1 MLLYLH
7 KKSIMAKISK
17 PQSCLQCPYKWKY
30 LNLLSDKDINSIQS
44 NCTIINFKKG
54 ETVCKQ
60 GTDATHALY
69 LAKGMVKLY
78 IEGKKNLILKL
89 IKAGEYIDLQTLFG
103 DKTYKYSIAAMD
115 DTMVCM
121 INSDHLR
128 GLAQK
133 NSDYLFELTK
143 TISDSGNYFYK
154 KISDI
159 SRKHL
164 RGRLADTLL
173 YLTDE
178 IYKTREFNIGMTR
191 KELAELSSMSME
203 NAVRILSEFR
213 TDKIIS
219 IQGKEMTILQYDILK
234 KLSDIG

>member
-1 MLLYLH
+1 
-7 KKSIMAKISK
+7 MAKISK

-30 LNLLSDKDINSIQS
+30 LNLLKDKDIESIQN

-54 ETVCKQ
+54 ENICKQ

-69 LAKGMVKLY
+69 LAKGTVKLY

-103 DKTYKYSIAAMD
+103 DKTYKYSVAAMN

-128 GLAQK
+128 GLAKK
-133 NSDYLFELTK
+133 NPAYLFELTK

-154 KISDI
+154 KINDI
-159 SRKHL
+159 SRKQL
-164 RGRLADTLL
+164 RGRLADTLI
-173 YLTDE
+173 YLAEE
-178 IYKTREFNIGMTR
+178 IYNTQEFDLGMTR

-203 NAVRILSEFR
+203 NAVRILSEFKADGVLEIKGKR
-213 TDKIIS
+213 IKIL
-219 IQGKEMTILQYDILK
+219 KYDILK
-234 KLSDIG
+234 KFSDLG

>member
-1 MLLYLH
+1 MV
-7 KKSIMAKISK
+7 KISK
-17 PQSCLQCPYKWKY
+17 PQSCFRCPYKWKY
-30 LNLLSDKDINSIQS
+30 LNLLEDEDIQSIQN

-54 ETVCKQ
+54 EIICKQ
-60 GTDATHALY
+60 GTEATHALY
-69 LAKGMVKLY
+69 LARGMVKLY

-121 INSDHLR
+121 INSNHLR

-133 NSDYLFELTK
+133 NSAYLFELTK
-143 TISDSGNYFYK
+143 TISNSGNYFYK
-154 KISDI
+154 KISDL

-178 IYKTREFNIGMTR
+178 IYEKKEFNMNMTR

-203 NAVRILSEFR
+203 NAVRILSEFKA
-213 TDKIIS
+213 DKIIS
-219 IQGKEMTILQYDILK
+219 IKGKVLTILQYDILK